1 MLRHDTPR
9 HDTPRHDTPRFSAF
23 TRFIYCHNDQ
33 EFLQCLQQAYHEFS
47 IGNELDFTSLANAW
61 LMDAKLPDDWRSLQ
75 YSAAKNTV
83 RTAQFTQRS

>member
-1 MLRHDTPR
+1 MQRHDTPR
-9 HDTPRHDTPRFSAF
+9 HDIQRHDTPRFSAF
-23 TRFIYCHNDQ
+23 TRFIYCRNDQ

-75 YSAAKNTV
+75 HSAAKNTV
-83 RTAQFTQRS
+83 HLVQFI